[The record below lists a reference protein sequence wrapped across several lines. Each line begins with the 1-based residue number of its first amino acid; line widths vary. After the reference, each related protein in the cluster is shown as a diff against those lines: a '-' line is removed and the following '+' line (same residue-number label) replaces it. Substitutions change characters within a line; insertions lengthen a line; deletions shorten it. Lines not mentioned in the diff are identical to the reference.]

1 MGDFKLIDTMKK
13 ACLQIRLWKNRNL
26 IYRMNKNSGFLVLIS
41 VSVPRL
47 VLLAGAV
54 LLFASCSGSRTVSAD
69 LTVPSGKTVRKTVKG
84 SDILITKGSTLEV
97 FYSSRNRYFVEAGG
111 ALVGFKRGVNQTKI
125 YAENGALI
133 PNFKSQNGFT
143 IHTVKDASESYRD
156 RYKELVPKHVTLN
169 SNLMGAAPVI
179 GVGVGVDQELW
190 DDDQNDWGH
199 NDRSSQPTS
208 VRASS
213 YETKD

>member
-1 MGDFKLIDTMKK
+1 
-13 ACLQIRLWKNRNL
+13 
-26 IYRMNKNSGFLVLIS
+26 MNKIPGSSVLIS
-41 VSVPRL
+41 VSVSLL
-47 VLLAGAV
+47 VLLAGSV
-54 LLFASCSGSRTVSAD
+54 LLLASCSGSRTISAD
-69 LTVPSGKTVRKTVKG
+69 LKVPSGETVRKTVLG
-84 SDILITKGSTLEV
+84 SDVLITKGSTLEV

-125 YAENGALI
+125 YAEKGALI

-156 RYKELVPKHVTLN
+156 RYKELVPAHITLN
-169 SNLMGAAPVI
+169 SNSMGVAPVI
-179 GVGVGVDQELW
+179 GVGVGLNQEVW